1 VGLVEALQASEF
13 LGREFATWLYWLSF
27 KGNGTVALDGFEP
40 FEIWF
45 ESPVE
50 LVNDYGEATSVVL
63 KGTMPLESPEALRAF
78 RENKKVHRAHIR
90 LIFKNVTYTFSFHAA
105 RFLVSGLHL
114 PSPASAGSGGEYLIV
129 RFQLLEDF
137 DKFWESLLEKFL
149 ALRLDDKAWR
159 SQRKQIAAL
168 IAKATENE
176 S

>member
-1 VGLVEALQASEF
+1 MGLVEAVQASEF
-13 LGREFATWLYWLSF
+13 IGREFATWLYWLSF

-63 KGTMPLESPEALRAF
+63 KGSMPLESPEALRAF
-78 RENKKVHRAHIR
+78 RENKKIQRAHIR
-90 LIFKNVTYTFSFHAA
+90 LIVKNVTYTFSFHAG

-114 PSPASAGSGGEYLIV
+114 PSPSSISGGDYLIV

-137 DKFWESLLEKFL
+137 DRFWENLLEKFL
-149 ALRLDDKAWR
+149 AIRLDEKAWR
-159 SQRKQIAAL
+159 TQRKQIASL
-168 IAKATENE
+168 IEKASENE
-176 S
+176 V